1 MSAYSQTIIFLS
13 VLCVDII
20 LKKKKIIARVYMANE
35 CFFSVFSF
43 RFVLVLFEYYMFV
56 AASYSLLTSV
66 IFAHDF
72 VIISVPKIN
81 TMELHRANIKCKEMK
96 RRNRHTTENQKTHR
110 VGRICVE
117 KCRLGVFF
125 RLKYI
130 YATTVQQE
138 HNFAKFMH
146 SQNGYSVQLYCY

>member
-1 MSAYSQTIIFLS
+1 MNA
-13 VLCVDII
+13 
-20 LKKKKIIARVYMANE
+20 
-35 CFFSVFSF
+35 FSLFFSF

-146 SQNGYSVQLYCY
+146 SHRKRLFSSTVLLLISIPNYYHAVIWPILCSLCSLLFFFFF